1 VSGPGSGRRLL
12 GSTVPL
18 LSAIQS
24 TVYRAKL
31 TLLIVTVLVVV
42 VFLSVFKTQMTNDIC
57 QTHFQPDSLATGSNL
72 CSLSDSAVF
81 HHESN
86 PHTPAPSC
94 TALINF
100 LSPRPFGSSKV

>member
-42 VFLSVFKTQMTNDIC
+42 VFLSVFKTQMTND
-57 QTHFQPDSLATGSNL
+57 
-72 CSLSDSAVF
+72 
-81 HHESN
+81 
-86 PHTPAPSC
+86 
-94 TALINF
+94 
-100 LSPRPFGSSKV
+100 